1 MDARLILPE
10 NFETQDFLVSII
22 SEIRH
27 KENIQVR
34 TFNRESL
41 WIGGKMMCNGTLD
54 NQFPTDQ
61 DGKSLDFVDWQLS
74 YPSSIIN
81 DKLTKSCYH

>member
-1 MDARLILPE
+1 
-10 NFETQDFLVSII
+10 
-22 SEIRH
+22 
-27 KENIQVR
+27 
-34 TFNRESL
+34 
-41 WIGGKMMCNGTLD
+41 MCNGTLD

-81 DKLTKSCYH
+81 DKLTKIL